1 MKSLSKETLLLK
13 IQELNGSIIKLEAE
27 IKERGNEIIL
37 KTQNLKE
44 VTFEKEELLNEV
56 NYLKKKNECLIH
68 EKVLNFAPQ
77 MANERKEEN
86 GENDDENPENTSL
99 EVQIDIKKA
108 MDIKNYENLE
118 DEVKKLK
125 EKVKNQEI
133 TIETYF

>member
-1 MKSLSKETLLLK
+1 M
-13 IQELNGSIIKLEAE
+13 G
-27 IKERGNEIIL
+27 
-37 KTQNLKE
+37 
-44 VTFEKEELLNEV
+44 
-56 NYLKKKNECLIH
+56 
-68 EKVLNFAPQ
+68 
-77 MANERKEEN
+77 NERKEEN

-118 DEVKKLK
+118 DELKKLK

>member
-86 GENDDENPENTSL
+86 DDENPENTSL

>member
-86 GENDDENPENTSL
+86 DDENPENTSL

-118 DEVKKLK
+118 DELKKLK